1 MKQIVTRNRLY
12 GVVGLA
18 LLLGILALL
27 NLLARGV
34 VFRKDLTEEKLYT
47 LSPGT
52 RQLLGSLD
60 RPVTLKLFY
69 SRSMERVP
77 MPMKYYAQRV
87 QDLLREFVAA
97 SKGRLILEVYDPR
110 PDTTEEEWAR
120 KYGLAPQG
128 FGGMGDEAFYFG
140 LVAQHGAREAAL
152 PFIAPALEPQIEYLI
167 TRMIYEVRRTKPPKI
182 GLYTSLPMMRE
193 RSRLDPNPK
202 PSWLIV
208 QEMQR
213 LGEVRLLSPQLD
225 SIPNDLD
232 VLVVVHPQPL
242 RDHEAYQLDQ
252 YVMRGGRLIAF
263 VDPLCLAARES
274 ETSGAFPFLPPAS
287 DLNRLTGAW
296 GAELVK
302 DSVLADFELATR
314 VTRGAGIMERMP
326 MWLTLRGE
334 QMDQK
339 EVALQPLKMLM
350 LPFAGAFR
358 LTATNDVEAKVLIK
372 STPDAGFVSSFM
384 AMSEGVNN
392 ALRDFRKEGELPVA
406 VRLRGRLRSAFPNGR
421 PAEEGGAPSN
431 AAPHV
436 AQCET
441 TNTVILVADADVLY
455 ERYGV
460 REIGFFGQSFYQPF
474 NDNFALVMNM
484 LEQML
489 GGEALVG
496 LRSRSTYDR
505 PFTRVLALEARAQ
518 ERWREEEQRLQAEL
532 EATQARLN
540 ELQAAKS
547 EDQQFII
554 TPEQQR
560 EIEQFRKQ
568 VFETEKKLREVRR
581 KLREDIEKLG
591 FAVKVINM
599 GAMPALVAAAGLLRG
614 WRRRCR
620 GWRSNKSGGAR

>member
-1 MKQIVTRNRLY
+1 MKQAITRNRLY
-12 GVVGLA
+12 GAAGL
-18 LLLGILALL
+18 LLVLGILALL
-27 NLLARGV
+27 NALARNMIL
-34 VFRKDLTEEKLYT
+34 RKDFTEEKLYT
-47 LSPGT
+47 LSAGT
-52 RQLLGSLD
+52 RQMLASLD

-128 FGGMGDEAFYFG
+128 FGQMGGDGFYFG
-140 LVAQHGAREAAL
+140 LVAQYGAREATL

-167 TRMIYEVRRTKPPKI
+167 TRMIHEARRASPPKI
-182 GLYTSLPMMRE
+182 GLYSSLPMMTEGNRFS
-193 RSRLDPNPK
+193 RSPR
-202 PSWLIV
+202 PSWLIA

-213 LGEVRLLSPQLD
+213 LGEVIMLPPQLD
-225 SIPNDLD
+225 HIPQDLD

-242 RDHEAYQLDQ
+242 RDQEAYVLDQ
-252 YVMRGGRLIAF
+252 FVMRGGRLIAF
-263 VDPLCLAARES
+263 LDPLCLAAREADS
-274 ETSGAFPFLPPAS
+274 AGPFPFMPPAS

-296 GAELVK
+296 GAEMVK
-302 DSVLADFELATR
+302 DQVLADFELATR

-326 MWLTLRGE
+326 MWITLRAE

-358 LTATNDVEAKVLIK
+358 LTPQEGVEAAVLLK
-372 STPDAGFVSSFM
+372 STPEAGFISSFM
-384 AMSEGVNN
+384 AMSEGVNM
-392 ALRDFRKEGELPVA
+392 ALRDFRKEGEQPIA
-406 VRLRGRLRSAFPNGR
+406 VRLRGRFRSAFPNGR
-421 PAEEGGAPSN
+421 PASEGAPATN
-431 AAPHV
+431 AASHL

-441 TNTVILVADADVLY
+441 TNTVILVADADCLY
-455 ERYGV
+455 DRFSV
-460 REIGFFGQSFYQPF
+460 REIGFFGQAFYQPL
-474 NDNFALVMNM
+474 NDNFALAMNL

-489 GGEALVG
+489 GGEALIG

-518 ERWREEEQRLQAEL
+518 ERWQEEERRLQAEL

-581 KLREDIEKLG
+581 KLREDIERLG
-591 FAVKVINM
+591 FAVKLINIA
-599 GAMPALVAAAGLLRG
+599 GVPALVAIAGLARG
-614 WRRRCR
+614 WYRRFR
-620 GWRSNKSGGAR
+620 GTQSK